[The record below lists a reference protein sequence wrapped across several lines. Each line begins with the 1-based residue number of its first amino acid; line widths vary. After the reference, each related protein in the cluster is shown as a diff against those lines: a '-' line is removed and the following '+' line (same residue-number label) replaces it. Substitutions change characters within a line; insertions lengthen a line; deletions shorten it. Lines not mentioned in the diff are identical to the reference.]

1 MKKYIISLLT
11 GVMALSLTACG
22 ADKPDQAVVTGA
34 PAAESGQSDNS
45 GPGTDS
51 SPAGLANPWVD
62 TTAEEASSLIP
73 NLFTA
78 LEGATDVTWS
88 RTEGDEPLIQ
98 MSFKLDGLD
107 LTARAQSTGDTAEDI
122 SGLYYDWAVESDVT
136 LAGWA
141 GGQMPA
147 KLYRYAGSGE
157 YADLCTWYDFETG
170 VSYSLG
176 TVAEDLSGFDIQ
188 AVAEAIYDYE
198 ADNMTSDTAALEE
211 HMPLD
216 ISSCTSFKQITD
228 MLRSGSGFIK
238 TTISDTEVLLVT
250 EYVFDIDGGGHYA
263 ATDADIYYM
272 GDDGLPKYA
281 GYVSAGGTAYPLSIA
296 DGKLYVGAN
305 PYMKKMVL
313 MAGGIVADEEASV
326 EYGTDGSETYYLRS
340 DTHATAADENG
351 QVPDSTTLET
361 FYEEYEAADTILF
374 TMVE

>member
-1 MKKYIISLLT
+1 
-11 GVMALSLTACG
+11 MALSLTACG
-22 ADKPDQAVVTGA
+22 SDKPEQVS
-34 PAAESGQSDNS
+34 PSESSAAESGQSDNS

-51 SPAGLANPWVD
+51 SSAGLANPWVD
-62 TTAEEASSLIP
+62 TTAEEAASLIP

-78 LEGATDVTWS
+78 PEGATDVTWS
-88 RTEGDEPLIQ
+88 RTEGDKPLIQ
-98 MSFKLDGLD
+98 MAFKQDRLDF
-107 LTARAQSTGDTAEDI
+107 TARAQNTGDTAEDI
-122 SGLYYDWAVESDVT
+122 SGMYYDWAVESDVT

-147 KLYRYAGSGE
+147 KLHRYAGSGE

-188 AVAEAIYDYE
+188 AVAEAIYDPGTE
-198 ADNMTSDTAALEE
+198 DVTADMTAEE
-211 HMPLD
+211 HVPLD

-228 MLRSGSGFIK
+228 MLGFGNGYIK

-250 EYVFDIDGGGHYA
+250 EYVFDMDGGGHYA

-281 GYVSAGGTAYPLSIA
+281 GYVSAGGTAYPLAIA

-305 PYMKKMVL
+305 PYMKKMTL
-313 MAGGIVADEEASV
+313 MAGGIVTDEEASV
-326 EYGTDGSETYYLRS
+326 EYGSDGSETYYLSS
-340 DTHATAADENG
+340 DTHETVADENG
-351 QVPDSTTLET
+351 QVPDGTTFET